1 MENCCSSNVPVLRL
15 INNGRVVHKAT
26 YTAWQYLGWLVCTR
40 VKEYNQVIGGPIRLM
55 VYCIEGRMA
64 ALFQAIFQGIIQHLN
79 LYRIQNNKSV
89 KD

>member
-1 MENCCSSNVPVLRL
+1 
-15 INNGRVVHKAT
+15 
-26 YTAWQYLGWLVCTR
+26 
-40 VKEYNQVIGGPIRLM
+40 M